1 MGRGMPD
8 EVLRDPL
15 VVEAKCEDTEGEG
28 KAEVMDRGL
37 EKSEAP
43 CDSNKRKS
51 LTSNSKWA
59 GSRG

>member
-1 MGRGMPD
+1 MRQVGRGMPD

-43 CDSNKRKS
+43 CR
-51 LTSNSKWA
+51 
-59 GSRG
+59 